1 MRGHLAFQGVR
12 GESQALRHVSYMAQS
27 LISAMSAIRPL
38 YANSRRDAAMP
49 RAVEKC
55 QEENSG
61 PSAGLLSRPRHNG
74 SWLTMCIGADERNT
88 YTVAGFTG
96 VRWISRMSPWCTVA
110 SSPLSQAIVTASQLI
125 SATLPPSAAS
135 PRQ

>member
-27 LISAMSAIRPL
+27 LVSAMSAIRPL

-55 QEENSG
+55 QPG
-61 PSAGLLSRPRHNG
+61 RPQIFRPG
-74 SWLTMCIGADERNT
+74 RAI
-88 YTVAGFTG
+88 TG
-96 VRWISRMSPWCTVA
+96 RG
-110 SSPLSQAIVTASQLI
+110 
-125 SATLPPSAAS
+125 
-135 PRQ
+135 